1 MVSNPIFTI
10 WGGPGF
16 NTEGT
21 VEVAHEWLRFILD
34 DEAIAVRLSHVTA
47 VGVED
52 RAPGRDRVK
61 VGTSPE
67 VYEFE
72 IEDPQAFVDA
82 IPRSFHLGW

>member
-1 MVSNPIFTI
+1 MADIIFTI

-21 VEVAHEWLRFILD
+21 AEVGHEWIRLILG
-34 DEAIAVRLSHVTA
+34 DEAIAIRLSHVTA
-47 VGVED
+47 VGAEE
-52 RAPGRDRVK
+52 RRGRDRVK
-61 VGTSPE
+61 IGTSPE

-72 IEDPQAFVDA
+72 IDDPAAFLAA